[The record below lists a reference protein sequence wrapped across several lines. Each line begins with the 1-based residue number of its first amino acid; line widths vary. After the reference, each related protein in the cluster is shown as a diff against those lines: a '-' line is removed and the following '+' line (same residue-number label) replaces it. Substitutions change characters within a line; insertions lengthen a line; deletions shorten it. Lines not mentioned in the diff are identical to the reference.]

1 MTRRTFQTGLLL
13 AASGS
18 LAFSAAAQGTRGSW
32 SGVLDVGSKRL
43 RLKLEIE
50 SDGAA
55 RIFSLDQG
63 GQPIAG
69 RSTSGSA
76 DQIEIEFPAIHAVF
90 AGRLIGP
97 DRMEGV
103 WRQGSPISNW
113 PSSGVREH
121 WRRWRRLDRLPG
133 SA

>member
-1 MTRRTFQTGLLL
+1 MGLIGFRGKNALVAIRAEMEFAMMTRRTFQTGLLL

-18 LAFSAAAQGTRGSW
+18 LAFSAAAQGARGSW

-76 DQIEIEFPAIHAVF
+76 DQIEI
-90 AGRLIGP
+90 
-97 DRMEGV
+97 
-103 WRQGSPISNW
+103 
-113 PSSGVREH
+113 
-121 WRRWRRLDRLPG
+121 
-133 SA
+133 